1 MLKLGH
7 AFLVFTVLTD
17 SLLADS
23 SNDENATMDLVLNE
37 IKALNSRV
45 NILEKENEELKS
57 KKDLRYWDSSSE
69 TLEYEVF
76 TFFKLYSC

>member
-7 AFLVFTVLTD
+7 AFLAFTVLD

-37 IKALNSRV
+37 IKALKTRV

-57 KKDLRYWDSSSE
+57 KKDLRYWDSSTE

-76 TFFKLYSC
+76 TFVKLYS